1 MEKRDKEM
9 PYEVIIQERNKVD
22 LYGNVVYYIYWFDK
36 YGNDITNEWKFWS
49 NGPKKK
55 NDRVN
60 RYLTDGWLKEYCGN
74 NNLKISRIKE

>member
-36 YGNDITNEWKFWS
+36 YGNDITK
-49 NGPKKK
+49 
-55 NDRVN
+55 
-60 RYLTDGWLKEYCGN
+60 L
-74 NNLKISRIKE
+74 RITKTV

>member
-22 LYGNVVYYIYWFDK
+22 LYGNVVH
-36 YGNDITNEWKFWS
+36 
-49 NGPKKK
+49 
-55 NDRVN
+55 DRVN
-60 RYLTDGWLKEYCGN
+60 RYLTDSWLKEYCGN